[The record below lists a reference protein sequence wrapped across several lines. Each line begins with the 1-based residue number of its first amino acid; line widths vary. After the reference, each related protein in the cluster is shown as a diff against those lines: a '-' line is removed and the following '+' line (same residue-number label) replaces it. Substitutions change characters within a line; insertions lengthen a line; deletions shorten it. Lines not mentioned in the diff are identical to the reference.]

1 MRHSGDWD
9 AVLTAPDAGAGLQL
23 ATEHHPDAIVLDN
36 RMPGGDGIEVL
47 PDLRQACPDAR
58 IVMHTSEDSWLLRE
72 RASTLG
78 ADAFV
83 EKGRPLDELAST
95 LVIVA

>member
-1 MRHSGDWD
+1 
-9 AVLTAPDAGAGLQL
+9 
-23 ATEHHPDAIVLDN
+23 
-36 RMPGGDGIEVL
+36 
-47 PDLRQACPDAR
+47 
-58 IVMHTSEDSWLLRE
+58 MHTSEDSWLLRE